1 MIVDAHTM
9 AGGGGNFIRADSMG
23 FSVLFAAMDKIGVDV
38 AVVTSL
44 RALRADARKGNEYL
58 FSLAAGDPRIIPI
71 GVVYPNA
78 AHLDVPDLLADCVAN
93 GAAGL
98 ALYLGNRSVSLS
110 SLSFRKTLAEAAKP
124 GLPLVVSGIESNGLI
139 TQLAEITRDLGY
151 PLLLTAP
158 YYMLLGELL
167 AVLEEHPHVYADTSW
182 QATPGPTGY
191 FSAPEPRPVQ
201 CSRHSTWSS
210 MPRSRSP

>member
-1 MIVDAHTM
+1 MSTCC
-9 AGGGGNFIRADSMG
+9 
-23 FSVLFAAMDKIGVDV
+23 
-38 AVVTSL
+38 
-44 RALRADARKGNEYL
+44 
-58 FSLAAGDPRIIPI
+58 SLAAGDPRIIPI

-167 AVLEEHPHVYADTSW
+167 AVLEEHPHVYADTS
-182 QATPGPTGY
+182 
-191 FSAPEPRPVQ
+191 
-201 CSRHSTWSS
+201 
-210 MPRSRSP
+210 